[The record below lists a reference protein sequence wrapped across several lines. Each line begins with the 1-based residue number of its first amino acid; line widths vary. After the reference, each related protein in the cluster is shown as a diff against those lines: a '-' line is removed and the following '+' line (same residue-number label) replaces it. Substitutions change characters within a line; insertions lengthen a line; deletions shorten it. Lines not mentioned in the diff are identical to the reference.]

1 MEIKKSKK
9 ADLEGTRTSSLLI
22 GYIFALA
29 LIFACFEWTTREY
42 KTIEKVKYVAYMP
55 MEVEEVPVTEQQ
67 FLVAAPPPPADIPPV
82 VEIINVVEND
92 VEIKEDNIQES
103 EQTTEATVNVVSGPV
118 ATGPVAPVGPIGP
131 VEEVVEEDII
141 FEVVEKMPHFPGD
154 NGDGQVMMAWFNKNI
169 KYPSSA
175 QDNNI
180 QGTAYVQFVV
190 GKDGSINDPKIA
202 KSSSDKALDNEAIR
216 VVKAMPKWVP
226 GNQQGKPVSVKFTLP
241 VRFRL
246 Q

>member
-103 EQTTEATVNVVSGPV
+103 EQTTEATVNVVAGPV

-169 KYPSSA
+169 KYPSAA

-202 KSSSDKALDNEAIR
+202 KSSSDKSLDAEAIR